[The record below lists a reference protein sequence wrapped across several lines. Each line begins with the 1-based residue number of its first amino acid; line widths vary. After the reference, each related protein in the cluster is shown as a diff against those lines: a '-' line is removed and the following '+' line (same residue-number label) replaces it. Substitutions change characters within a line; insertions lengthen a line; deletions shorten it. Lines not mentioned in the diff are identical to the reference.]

1 MIATPLSIMLRPF
14 KIPSTLFPIVIDSSP
29 TLAAEPS
36 GFDQFNKKR
45 SRSVFF
51 TQLVMEGFHT
61 IEKNV

>member
-1 MIATPLSIMLRPF
+1 MLTLF
-14 KIPSTLFPIVIDSSP
+14 KILSTLFPIVIDSSP

-36 GFDQFNKKR
+36 GLDQFNKKR